1 MGADPS
7 RRTVLAASAA
17 GLPLLITACK
27 GVQVLGSPPPPPAE
41 IATLRAAITAEQ
53 DLVTAYAAAVSPASA
68 GTDGGTAML
77 AAVLAEHRQHLTQL
91 KSRLIETA
99 AQRSAAAASAGP
111 SGPVRTGAPPPDI
124 VQLEQAEADA
134 SDRLIGQLAG
144 LPPSLAQLF
153 ASIAAAEA
161 THVPLLRSLGRRP

>member
-1 MGADPS
+1 
-7 RRTVLAASAA
+7 VLAASAA

-53 DLVTAYAAAVSPASA
+53 DLVTAYGAAVSPASA

-77 AAVLAEHRQHLTQL
+77 AAVLAEHRQHLSQL

-111 SGPVRTGAPPPDI
+111 SGPVRTGAPPAI
-124 VQLEQAEADA
+124 VQLEQAEAAA